1 MYTQKELIKNAISHL
16 HPVARKYFIYAWLED
31 INWHSEN
38 KLFVDRNFTKEENDQ
53 CSGLEMLMIALH
65 PRSYSKG
72 FVDSNAEELIKYNNA
87 ANKAGERGLIHFP
100 NGTYASQDLVRD
112 FKTAQEFQK
121 ALSYMT
127 GWGINGDGWE
137 ATSGEAF
144 VMELEAILMGF
155 IKEDIEKEK
164 VAEAYRRMN
173 D

>member
-1 MYTQKELIKNAISHL
+1 MYTQKELIKNAIGGL

-38 KLFVDRNFTKEENDQ
+38 TKFCERNFTKEENDQ
-53 CSGLEMLMIALH
+53 CSGLELLMIALH
-65 PRSYSKG
+65 PSSYSKG
-72 FVDSNAEELIKYNNA
+72 FVNDHA
-87 ANKAGERGLIHFP
+87 ADLVVYKDAYIKAGEHGLVHFP
-100 NGTYASQDLVRD
+100 NGTYATPTLVRD
-112 FKTAQEFQK
+112 FKTAMEFQK

-127 GWGINGDGWE
+127 GWGINGDGWD

-144 VMELEAILMGF
+144 VMELEGILMGF
-155 IKEDIEKEK
+155 IKEDEEKEK